1 VPGLVAGRRPPHR
14 PAKLGPATRSI
25 DKFIQLV
32 AAREV
37 VGLAADWVAPIFSRP
52 GIAFVPVSD
61 VEPATTAVAW
71 RPDASNPLVEGFV
84 ALAREIRDAVGLAA
98 HLRRHA
104 TGRTPGGR

>member
-1 VPGLVAGRRPPHR
+1 VRRLPGRPRRRRDRRPGRGR
-14 PAKLGPATRSI
+14 PR
-25 DKFIQLV
+25 FIQLV

-37 VGLAADWVAPIFSRP
+37 VGLAADWVAPVFSRP

-84 ALAREIRDAVGLAA
+84 VALAREIRDAVGLATRL
-98 HLRRHA
+98 HRHA
-104 TGRTPGGR
+104 TGRTPDGR